1 MRRLADVILGE
12 AALRAAPSDRREID
26 VEFLRETTDRGRRED
41 ISGGT
46 GRGRRLRPGR
56 HGWWGSWSGGLGP
69 DRDGLAGLS
78 EHDESADDLHDL
90 AFFRAELAHF
100 SGDRRRKLDRHP
112 SR

>member
-26 VEFLRETTDRGRRED
+26 VEFLREATDRGRRED
-41 ISGGT
+41 ISGVT

-69 DRDGLAGLS
+69 ARDGLARLA
-78 EHDESADDLHDL
+78 EHGGGA
-90 AFFRAELAHF
+90 AELHHLTFLPAELKGLA
-100 SGDRRRKLDRHP
+100 GDRRTDLHGP
-112 SR
+112 L